1 MIMAELYSVR
11 MRAAQGG
18 PHEKGGHHISGA
30 ERIVKLEEVGAI
42 AQSLADRALYHSKGT
57 ADFINITVD
66 VIPSNEITY
75 IDCLQVEEHR
85 ANTIAEA
92 HQLAIELLQ
101 GTHIT
106 EVAIQNAMTFLKE
119 LDSSMRGAMLVDA
132 TTGKRID
139 IGNRGVRVSHM
150 DSFDSESL
158 GDNEHMREAL
168 VLASKV
174 QSAEGIVGELCWSD
188 DPDYTVG
195 YVACNGI
202 YHRIPKMKEL
212 GSHIG
217 GRVFFVRSEIDR
229 ESVIEYLEK
238 ATVLVQRRNNV

>member
-1 MIMAELYSVR
+1 MAELYSVR

-66 VIPSNEITY
+66 VIPSHEITY

-217 GRVFFVRSEIDR
+217 GRVFFVRSDIDR
-229 ESVIEYLEK
+229 ESVIAYLEK
-238 ATVLVQRRNNV
+238 APVLVQRRNNV

>member
-1 MIMAELYSVR
+1 MAELYSVR

-106 EVAIQNAMTFLKE
+106 KVAIENAMTFLKE

-139 IGNRGVRVSHM
+139 VGNRGVRVSHM

-158 GDNEHMREAL
+158 GENEHMREAL

-217 GRVFFVRSEIDR
+217 GRVFFVRSDIDR
-229 ESVIEYLEK
+229 ESVIAYLEK
-238 ATVLVQRRNNV
+238 APVLVQRRNNV

>member
-1 MIMAELYSVR
+1 MAELYSVR

-119 LDSSMRGAMLVDA
+119 LDSSMRGAMLVDD

-238 ATVLVQRRNNV
+238 APVLVQRRNNV

>member
-1 MIMAELYSVR
+1 MSELYSVR

-30 ERIVKLEEVGAI
+30 ERIVKLEEVGVI
-42 AQSLADRALYHSKGT
+42 AQVLADRALHHSKGI

-66 VIPSNEITY
+66 LIPSNEITY
-75 IDCLQVEEHR
+75 IDCLEVEEHR
-85 ANTIAEA
+85 TKTIAAA
-92 HQLAIELLQ
+92 HQLANKLLQ
-101 GTHIT
+101 GADIT
-106 EVAIQNAMTFLKE
+106 EVAIQNAITLLKG

-139 IGNRGVRVSHM
+139 EGNRGVRVSHM
-150 DSFDSESL
+150 DSFDSEAL
-158 GDNEHMREAL
+158 GDNDHMREAL

-174 QSAEGIVGELCWSD
+174 KSAEGIVGELCWSD

-202 YHRIPKMKEL
+202 YHRIPNMKEL
-212 GSHIG
+212 GSAIG
-217 GRVFFVRSEIDR
+217 GRVFFVRSDIDR
-229 ESVIEYLEK
+229 DSVIEYLEK
-238 ATVLVQRRNNV
+238 VPVLVQRRNNV

>member
-1 MIMAELYSVR
+1 MAELYSVR

-42 AQSLADRALYHSKGT
+42 AQSLADRALHHSKGT

-66 VIPSNEITY
+66 LIPPEKIRY
-75 IDCLQVEEHR
+75 IDCLKVEEHK
-85 ANTIAEA
+85 TSSISES
-92 HQLAIELLQ
+92 HQLATELLQ
-101 GTHIT
+101 GPNISETA
-106 EVAIQNAMTFLKE
+106 VLKAISLLKS
-119 LDSSMRGAMLVDA
+119 LDKSMRGAMLVD
-132 TTGKRID
+132 TITGDRLD
-139 IGNRGVRVSHM
+139 IGDRGVRVSHM

-158 GDNEHMREAL
+158 GENEHMREAL

-217 GRVFFVRSEIDR
+217 GRVFFVRSDIDR

-238 ATVLVQRRNNV
+238 APVLVQRRNNV

>member
-1 MIMAELYSVR
+1 MAELYSVR

-30 ERIVKLEEVGAI
+30 ERIVKLEEVGAM
-42 AQSLADRALYHSKGT
+42 AQSLADRALYHCKGT

-66 VIPSNEITY
+66 VIPANEITY

-238 ATVLVQRRNNV
+238 APVLVQRRNNV